1 MERTILFTVCGRA
14 GSKGFKN
21 KNLKNFLGKPLIW
34 YSIAAIDL
42 YKKIHPNQIVDV
54 VLNTDSKDL
63 INIATSQKSVELFPI
78 ERDAILGGDMVPK
91 VAVITDCLVK
101 SEQYY
106 NRKYDVVVDL
116 DNTSPLRTV
125 DDIDNAINEYCLHPG
140 KYDVVYSVTD
150 CRRNPYFNMV
160 EDQGNGYYAASK
172 YSHYTAR
179 QQAPACYDMNASI
192 YAYSPDALHIKD
204 AETYFGNRCGI
215 IKMMDTAVL
224 DIDGEED
231 FQLMQILAEY
241 FYKNYQNYGAIY
253 NRVKEF

>member
-1 MERTILFTVCGRA
+1 MNILFTLCGRA

-42 YKKIHPNQIVDV
+42 YQKSHVEDMIDV
-54 VLNTDSKDL
+54 ALNTDSREL
-63 INIATSQKSVELFPI
+63 ISIATSQKDVKLFVI
-78 ERDAILGGDMVPK
+78 ERDASLGGDTVPK
-91 VAVITDCLVK
+91 VAVITDSLIKCEK
-101 SEQYY
+101 KF
-106 NRKYDVVVDL
+106 NKTYDVVVDL

-125 DDIDNAINEYCLHPG
+125 KDIENAIKEFSRNPE

-160 EDQGNGYYAASK
+160 EDQGNGYYSASK

-192 YAYSPDALHIKD
+192 YAYSPDALHKKD
-204 AETYFGNRCGI
+204 AETYFGDRCGI

-231 FQLMQILAEY
+231 FELMQILAEY
-241 FYKNYQNYGAIY
+241 FYKKYHEYGEIY
-253 NRVKEF
+253 NHVKNM